1 MLLDFRQVLEKTAP
15 NFQDCIPIS
24 EAEVLS
30 AVTSIKLP
38 PGSAVPLSMFKTVP
52 LFDFSQETFDGDE
65 RACTGLSRSLLWLR
79 SSPQLG

>member
-1 MLLDFRQVLEKTAP
+1 MLLDFGQVFKKFAP
-15 NFQDCIPIS
+15 NFQDKVVSRFQKLVSSYFDKIS
-24 EAEVLS
+24 
-30 AVTSIKLP
+30 
-38 PGSAVPLSMFKTVP
+38 PGSVVPLTMFKTVP